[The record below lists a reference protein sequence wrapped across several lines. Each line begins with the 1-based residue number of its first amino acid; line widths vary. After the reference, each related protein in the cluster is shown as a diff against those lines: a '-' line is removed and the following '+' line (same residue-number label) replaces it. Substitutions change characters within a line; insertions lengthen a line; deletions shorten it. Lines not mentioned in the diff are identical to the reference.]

1 MTTTTTTGTVQI
13 NDRVTHATY
22 GAGTIVDE
30 HTFASGFSYSVRWD
44 NGGPMSSSDCSWER
58 PESLTRIAETHSAPS
73 VDENVTILR
82 LLRTHSMETVRGWSD
97 AYEVLWLAKADGPRA
112 AAWINFRVA
121 YDDGLLSEWIAA
133 TAR

>member
-1 MTTTTTTGTVQI
+1 MTRFAEETTMQI

-58 PESLTRIAETHSAPS
+58 PESLTPLQHHCICDHCR
-73 VDENVTILR
+73 
-82 LLRTHSMETVRGWSD
+82 D
-97 AYEVLWLAKADGPRA
+97 AGTC
-112 AAWINFRVA
+112 FGCTS
-121 YDDGLLSEWIAA
+121 GLCP
-133 TAR
+133 